1 MRKIGHVQSS
11 MNGVLKLEPRP
22 KVNNSASPKKPT
34 SRQAHLGQFMTPP
47 NIARFM
53 AGLFSA
59 PMPSAVR
66 LIEAG
71 AGRAALTSAFVE
83 CWSSQTVGIL
93 EAHAY
98 EYDDTVTDEL
108 RQILTGCEN
117 HRGVSTRIFGGDFI
131 ETAATMIRLE
141 RGPRYSHAI
150 LNPPY
155 KKISNDSKHRQ
166 WLRAVGLE
174 TVNLYTG
181 FLGLVIELL
190 ESGGEAVAIIPRSFC
205 NGPYYKPFRAFM
217 AKRAAIRQIHLF
229 ESRAKAFK
237 ADDVLQENVIIHL
250 QRNTPQGDVTI
261 STSADDTFSDYSETT
276 YPFSRIV
283 FDDDP
288 ENFIHIPTK
297 GMDAS
302 SENMGVFRV
311 GLSELDIGVS
321 TGPVVDFRLR
331 DWLCQMPESGTV
343 PLLYSGHFTAA
354 GVVWPIAT
362 LKKPNAIKRTQA
374 TEKWLYPKGFYA
386 VVRRFSSKEEKR
398 RIVASVVDPKA
409 LPGEV
414 LGFENHLNVFHQD
427 KRPLPELIARG
438 LSVFLNGTGTDQSF
452 RRFNGHTQVNA
463 TDLRQ
468 MKYPDR
474 DTLIKLGKLAKENPL
489 MTQEE
494 IDKAIRNFA

>member
-1 MRKIGHVQSS
+1 
-11 MNGVLKLEPRP
+11 MNELLAFEPAV
-22 KVNNSASPKKPT
+22 KGKKAADSKPV

-47 NIARFM
+47 SIARFM
-53 AGLFSA
+53 CGLFS
-59 PMPSAVR
+59 PSMPSRVR

-71 AGRAALTSAFVE
+71 AGRAALTSAFIERWVPYITE
-83 CWSSQTVGIL
+83 NL

-98 EYDDTVTDEL
+98 EYDETVTDEL
-108 RQILTGCEN
+108 RQILTECEKIG
-117 HRGVSTRIFGGDFI
+117 GVSTKIFSGDFI
-131 ETAATMIRLE
+131 ETAATMIRLH

-155 KKISNDSKHRQ
+155 KKINNDSKHRQ

-181 FLGLVIELL
+181 FLALVIELL
-190 ESGGEAVAIIPRSFC
+190 EPGGQAVAIIPRSFC

-217 AKRAAIRQIHLF
+217 AARSAIRHIHLF
-229 ESRAKAFK
+229 KSRSKAFK

-250 QRNTPQGDVTI
+250 ERDAPQADVAI
-261 STSADDTFSDYSETT
+261 STSTDDTFSDYSTQI
-276 YPFSRIV
+276 YPFNQIV

-288 ENFIHIPTK
+288 EKFIHIPTAS
-297 GMDAS
+297 MEADA
-302 SENMGVFRV
+302 ENLGVFRA
-311 GLSELDIGVS
+311 GLSDLGIEVS

-343 PLLYSGHFTAA
+343 PLLYSGHFSAA
-354 GVVWPIAT
+354 GVAWPIPT
-362 LKKPNAIKRTQA
+362 LKKPNAIRRNSD
-374 TEKWLYPKGFYA
+374 TEKWLYPNGFYA

-398 RIVASVVDPKA
+398 RIIASVVDPGA

-414 LGFENHLNVFHQD
+414 LGFENHLNVFHQG
-427 KRPLPELIARG
+427 RQPLPELVARG
-438 LSVFLNGTGTDQSF
+438 LSVFLNGTGADRLF

-474 DTLIKLGKLAKENPL
+474 DTLIKLGKWSKKNPIA
-489 MTQEE
+489 TQEI
-494 IDKAIRNFA
+494 IDQTIRRHA